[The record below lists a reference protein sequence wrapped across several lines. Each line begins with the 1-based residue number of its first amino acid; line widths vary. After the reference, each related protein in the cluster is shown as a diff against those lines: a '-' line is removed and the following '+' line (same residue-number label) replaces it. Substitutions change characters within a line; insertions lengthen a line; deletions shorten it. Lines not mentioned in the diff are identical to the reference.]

1 MTFLSAQTNQLLT
14 MSNITLYM
22 FLLGNLWLYLWINAA
37 DSGPERKRKA
47 HTVFGGLV
55 VIAIVL
61 AIAGVIF
68 PSLAASTTAPPE
80 TVAAPQPFLLLNL
93 AFAVLNG
100 VLAVLAGAIA
110 STITAA
116 ASEKTR
122 TAFGFAPRTDAA
134 PGEKPLI
141 SAWL

>member
-1 MTFLSAQTNQLLT
+1 MTFLSAETDQLLT
-14 MSNITLYM
+14 MSNITLYV
-22 FLLGNLWLYLWINAA
+22 FLLGNLWLYLWIKAA
-37 DSGPERKRKA
+37 DPGAERKRKA
-47 HTVFGGLV
+47 HVVFRSLV

-61 AIAGVIF
+61 AIGGVLF
-68 PSLAASTTAPPE
+68 PSLAAPTTPATVPSTPP
-80 TVAAPQPFLLLNL
+80 VLLVDL
-93 AFAVLNG
+93 AFAALNG

-122 TAFGFAPRTDAA
+122 TAIGFAARTAAA